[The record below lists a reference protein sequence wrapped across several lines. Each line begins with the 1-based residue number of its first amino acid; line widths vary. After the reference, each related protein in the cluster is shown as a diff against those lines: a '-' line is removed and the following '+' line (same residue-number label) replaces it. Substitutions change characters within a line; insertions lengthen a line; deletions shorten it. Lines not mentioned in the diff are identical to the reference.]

1 MPSGS
6 AGEPLFVA
14 GPLDDLVAVAEAGT
28 RLQCALFVPEP
39 SETIL
44 ERMQL
49 VGELLV
55 VSFGKKMPELGAALG
70 RALDLGVDLFE
81 SSHASLNALARI
93 NIP

>member
-1 MPSGS
+1 
-6 AGEPLFVA
+6 
-14 GPLDDLVAVAEAGT
+14 
-28 RLQCALFVPEP
+28 
-39 SETIL
+39 
-44 ERMQL
+44 
-49 VGELLV
+49 